1 MLKTKKILDAIEA
14 YLNHNDFETFTATDG
29 EQALVL
35 FEKTKPDLI
44 ILDLMIPKIS
54 GEQICQQIRKISTIP
69 IIMLTAKSSEDDK
82 VTGFALGADDYIT
95 KPFCLRELLARIN
108 SLFRRYIENT
118 TPLFST
124 MSCNNAD
131 LEINF
136 ETHTV
141 QKNSQEINL
150 TPNEFKLLSLL
161 IKAPHKTFTREKL
174 IDIAF
179 GIDFDGFARHH

>member
-1 MLKTKKILDAIEA
+1 
-14 YLNHNDFETFTATDG
+14 
-29 EQALVL
+29 
-35 FEKTKPDLI
+35 
-44 ILDLMIPKIS
+44 MIPKIS

-95 KPFCLRELLARIN
+95 KPFGLRELLARIN
-108 SLFRRYIENT
+108 SLFRRYIKNT

-136 ETHTV
+136 ETYST
-141 QKNSQEINL
+141 K
-150 TPNEFKLLSLL
+150 K
-161 IKAPHKTFTREKL
+161 
-174 IDIAF
+174 
-179 GIDFDGFARHH
+179 